1 MAVQGGDRAGA
12 FKTPD
17 YKKPTLTG
25 GSVGKRYTAGKD
37 YRDSRFKTQRA
48 GKIIPDSGKK
58 MQFNLPFG
66 LLGGGGG
73 GRKNIDY
80 AQADYDRQMALMDKI
95 GEMTTPWSTYGTLG
109 ETIVDAEGKKVTQ
122 TLSPELQAQYDAL
135 LGRAGLTADKVAQM
149 SGSPQ
154 ELQNYIYNQQQALI
168 QPQQDEARAAMDE
181 QLLARGMLGSTGG
194 AAQRGGLET
203 SIGGQNQQLLAN
215 ALAQSQGI
223 LDAERGRQTSDMSNA
238 LTMAGQQN
246 QMMGYGAQYGQGISV
261 GNVPGVSGASANI
274 ANQLAVGDATKR
286 KGLWDMLGMG
296 GTSGSGSSGNLMN
309 LIGLFT

>member
-1 MAVQGGDRAGA
+1 MPTQDLGVGLGTFAKKAGRPYTH
-12 FKTPD
+12 KTDASKFSLARPVE
-17 YKKPTLTG
+17 TG
-25 GSVGKRYTAGKD
+25 G
-37 YRDSRFKTQRA
+37 Q
-48 GKIIPDSGKK
+48 KINI
-58 MQFNLPFG
+58 PFG

-73 GRKNIDY
+73 GGKNIGY
-80 AQADYDRQMALMDKI
+80 AEADYDRQMALMDKI

-181 QLLARGMLGSTGG
+181 QLFARGMLGSTGG
-194 AAQRGGLET
+194 AAQRSGLEA

-223 LDAERGRQTSDMSNA
+223 LDAERGRQTQDLSNA

-246 QMMGYGAQYGQGISV
+246 QMMDAGRLYGQGIRV
-261 GNVPGVSGASANI
+261 GNVEGVSGASRNI
-274 ANQLAVGDATKR
+274 FGQQAARDMGKFKQQ
-286 KGLWDMLGMG
+286 KGIWDMLLTG
-296 GTSGSGSSGNLMN
+296 GESGGG
-309 LIGLFT
+309 LIGSLFG

>member
-1 MAVQGGDRAGA
+1 MAHRPGHSAGGGSRRGQFGRSQGGGADRAGN
-12 FKTPD
+12 
-17 YKKPTLTG
+17 
-25 GSVGKRYTAGKD
+25 R
-37 YRDSRFKTQRA
+37 YRDA
-48 GKIIPDSGKK
+48 GGVAGGYGEVPRGGGQKINI
-58 MQFNLPFG
+58 PFG

-73 GRKNIDY
+73 GRKNIGY

-122 TLSPELQAQYDAL
+122 TLSPQLQEQYDAL
-135 LGRAGLTADKVAQM
+135 LQRAQLTGQRVGDL
-149 SGSPQ
+149 SLDPLS
-154 ELQNYIYNQQQALI
+154 LQNKIYQEQQALL
-168 QPQQDEARAAMDE
+168 QPEQDEARAAMDE
-181 QLLARGMLGSTGG
+181 QLFARGMLGSTGG
-194 AAQRGGLET
+194 AAQRGGLEA

-223 LDAERGRQTSDMSNA
+223 LDAERGRQSMDMSNA

-261 GNVPGVSGASANI
+261 GNVAGVSGSSANI

>member
-17 YKKPTLTG
+17 YVKPTLTG
-25 GSVGKRYTAGKD
+25 GSVGKRYKTGTDK
-37 YRDSRFKTQRA
+37 RDSRFKTQRA

-66 LLGGGGG
+66 LLGGGG
-73 GRKNIDY
+73 KNVGYAEADY
-80 AQADYDRQMALMDKI
+80 ARQQALMDKI
-95 GEMTTPWSTYGTLG
+95 ADMTTPYSTYGTLG
-109 ETIVDAEGKKVTQ
+109 ETVVDKEGRKVTQ

-135 LGRAGLTADKVAQM
+135 LQRAQLTGQRVGDL
-149 SGSPQ
+149 SLDPLS
-154 ELQNYIYNQQQALI
+154 LQNKIYQEQQALL

-181 QLLARGMLGSTGG
+181 QLFARGMLGSTGG
-194 AAQRGGLET
+194 AAQRGGLEA

-261 GNVPGVSGASANI
+261 GNVAGVSGSSANI

>member
-1 MAVQGGDRAGA
+1 MARGRQGSLSKFKSSDAFGGTFKAAGA
-12 FKTPD
+12 DNPKHLAYQGKTPS
-17 YKKPTLTG
+17 G
-25 GSVGKRYTAGKD
+25 G
-37 YRDSRFKTQRA
+37 Q
-48 GKIIPDSGKK
+48 KINIPI
-58 MQFNLPFG
+58 G

-73 GRKNIDY
+73 GGKNIGY
-80 AQADYDRQMALMDKI
+80 AEADYDRQLGLMDKI
-95 GEMTTPWSTYGTLG
+95 AEMTTPWSTYGTLG
-109 ETIVDAEGKKVTQ
+109 STVADAEGKKLTQ

-181 QLLARGMLGSTGG
+181 QLFARGMLGSTGG
-194 AAQRGGLET
+194 AAQRGGLES

-223 LDAERGRQTSDMSNA
+223 LDAERGRQTQDLSNA

-246 QMMGYGAQYGQGISV
+246 QMMDAGRAYGQGIGV
-261 GNVPGVSGASANI
+261 GNVEGVSGASRNI
-274 ANQLAVGDATKR
+274 FGQLAARDMGKAKRQKGIWDSLLGDD
-286 KGLWDMLGMG
+286 GLLGK
-296 GTSGSGSSGNLMN
+296 S
-309 LIGLFT
+309 GLFG